1 MRGAPRLL
9 ITASPEATSA
19 NPTDF
24 LEDVRLEGNLISETE
39 GGLVGT
45 SQEDIKSGRG
55 KDRR

>member
-1 MRGAPRLL
+1 MT
-9 ITASPEATSA
+9 TASPEATSA

-24 LEDVRLEGNLISETE
+24 LEDMRLEGNLISETE
-39 GGLVGT
+39 GGLVGA